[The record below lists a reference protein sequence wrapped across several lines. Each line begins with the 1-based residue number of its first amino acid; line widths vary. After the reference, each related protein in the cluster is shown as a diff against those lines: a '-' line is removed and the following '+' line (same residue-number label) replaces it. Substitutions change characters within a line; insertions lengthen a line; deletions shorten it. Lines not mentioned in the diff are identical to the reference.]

1 MTNFTSPKTR
11 GVTFLLSIFLL
22 IPRRPPPS
30 GDGSGL
36 PPNHRQS
43 CPNITNIYAIF
54 LVSFFSFFSDFS
66 NTYQSMCISR
76 LRFMFL
82 IFIFLFFFGS
92 LFSFFLFLCGP
103 HAFIVLREKKSSPE
117 TTPVV
122 GGRLATVPGFQ
133 NYRLKQNS
141 HLSFTV
147 SKNHK
152 KAKLDTARFICAE
165 QLDTILMHTLSLHR
179 RPPPSADGSGLFQD
193 ICQ

>member
-1 MTNFTSPKTR
+1 
-11 GVTFLLSIFLL
+11 
-22 IPRRPPPS
+22 
-30 GDGSGL
+30 
-36 PPNHRQS
+36 
-43 CPNITNIYAIF
+43 
-54 LVSFFSFFSDFS
+54 
-66 NTYQSMCISR
+66 MCISR

-82 IFIFLFFFGS
+82 IFIFFVLFGS
-92 LFSFFLFLCGP
+92 LFFSFFLCEP
-103 HAFIVLREKKSSPE
+103 HAFIMLRQKRSSPE

-193 ICQ
+193 ICQWLYKLGYTFFFFVCNIYVYLYVFKNTQFKCICLVDWLHIVLYCFLLFFLYAKLYFVHMLLYI

>member
-1 MTNFTSPKTR
+1 
-11 GVTFLLSIFLL
+11 
-22 IPRRPPPS
+22 
-30 GDGSGL
+30 
-36 PPNHRQS
+36 
-43 CPNITNIYAIF
+43 
-54 LVSFFSFFSDFS
+54 
-66 NTYQSMCISR
+66 MCISS

-82 IFIFLFFFGS
+82 IFIFFVLFWFFIFF
-92 LFSFFLFLCGP
+92 FSFFCVDLTLSLCY
-103 HAFIVLREKKSSPE
+103 VKKRSSPE

-147 SKNHK
+147 NKNHK

-179 RPPPSADGSGLFQD
+179 RHPPSADGSGLFQD

>member
-1 MTNFTSPKTR
+1 M
-11 GVTFLLSIFLL
+11 L
-22 IPRRPPPS
+22 
-30 GDGSGL
+30 
-36 PPNHRQS
+36 RQ
-43 CPNITNIYAIF
+43 
-54 LVSFFSFFSDFS
+54 
-66 NTYQSMCISR
+66 
-76 LRFMFL
+76 
-82 IFIFLFFFGS
+82 
-92 LFSFFLFLCGP
+92 
-103 HAFIVLREKKSSPE
+103 KKSSPE

-122 GGRLATVPGFQ
+122 GGRLATVTGFQ

-147 SKNHK
+147 NKNHK

>member
-1 MTNFTSPKTR
+1 
-11 GVTFLLSIFLL
+11 
-22 IPRRPPPS
+22 
-30 GDGSGL
+30 
-36 PPNHRQS
+36 
-43 CPNITNIYAIF
+43 
-54 LVSFFSFFSDFS
+54 
-66 NTYQSMCISR
+66 MCISR

-82 IFIFLFFFGS
+82 IFIFFVLFWFFIFLFFF
-92 LFSFFLFLCGP
+92 FLCGP
-103 HAFIVLREKKSSPE
+103 HAFIMLRQKRSSPE

-122 GGRLATVPGFQ
+122 EGRLATVPGFQ